1 MTPAPKRRRVF
12 TDDDI
17 APERIV
23 DTALAISRE
32 HGVDGITMRDL
43 AERVDLTL
51 PTVYR
56 IIGDRHAL
64 LDALVERIAAE
75 LLAAARTDAD
85 LHTRAEIAYDTLTD
99 IPGSADILM
108 KRLPMTE
115 SSLRYLADTITQLE
129 LLDDSPQHLATRW
142 RVLWTYV
149 VGSAAAAPARSSPP
163 PPSGTVPTSVVTVL
177 DGLAQATPREQFVA
191 GLSLVLDGPPVG
203 KGGP

>member
-17 APERIV
+17 APERLV
-23 DTALAISRE
+23 DTALAIARE
-32 HGVDGITMRDL
+32 HGVDSITMRDL
-43 AERVDLTL
+43 AARVDLTL

-75 LLAAARTDAD
+75 LLAATPTDAD
-85 LHTRAEIAYDTLTD
+85 LHTRAEIAYDTLVD
-99 IPGSADILM
+99 IPGSADILLR
-108 KRLPMTE
+108 RLPMTE
-115 SSLRYLADTITQLE
+115 SSLRYLADTITQLRAI
-129 LLDDSPQHLATRW
+129 DDNPQHLATRW

-163 PPSGTVPTSVVTVL
+163 APTANVPIPVVAVL
-177 DGLAQATPREQFVA
+177 DELAQAEPREQFIA
-191 GLSLVLDGPPVG
+191 GLRLLTA
-203 KGGP
+203 